1 MSLNPERLPNACRD
15 NNPCV
20 ASRSCC
26 QIDAPES
33 GRSSVRQLPI
43 ELLAEV
49 FTLACEGEIII
60 IIRLS
65 GRMRVLAGSTAVTL
79 SRVCHHWRRV
89 IASTHNIWTRIHV
102 QCDGNGVRMPN
113 DGKSSVESALSPNFL
128 ESIIERSGTRPLHLT
143 SRHPK
148 PTSTAFETC
157 ICSELMDGTRSRIL
171 TLDIRGLKLDNLAT
185 SNRVLLPSLRQ
196 MSLRSCTTVDE
207 VHFTTPLLTSF
218 SLYCEIGYSV
228 ALPKLAISWAS
239 LTEFNLLWW
248 EAEALHLGDLFDVLR
263 QTDNLST
270 LRFNPGIDCRV
281 PAESSPPVRLS
292 RLRILA
298 IQDQCNTFL
307 YRDALAH
314 FETPLLEQLDYSIG
328 YDPLPSETDVD
339 PTVSILSFLLSLP
352 NLKLFRL
359 GLLQD
364 GFFDGVF
371 PHNGCG
377 HTTSLDHVFYL
388 VHASPASV
396 FASVG
401 ERMFISWMD
410 EPSDVAT
417 RLLTYPD
424 VERRRPLQCF
434 WPEGGDLDDV
444 FGTVIDKTE
453 PWPRITS
460 NMEERLVRETTMDFM
475 PYIGL
480 LCSDSYRG
488 ERAFLIHY
496 PTEV

>member
-15 NNPCV
+15 NNPCI
-20 ASRSCC
+20 ASRSRC
-26 QIDAPES
+26 QIDAPGS
-33 GRSSVRQLPI
+33 GRLSVRQLPI

-49 FTLACEGEIII
+49 FTLACEGEIIVI
-60 IIRLS
+60 TRLS
-65 GRMRVLAGSTAVTL
+65 GRMRVLAGSTATTL
-79 SRVCHHWRRV
+79 SRICHHWRRV

-113 DGKSSVESALSPNFL
+113 DSKSSVESALSPNFL
-128 ESIIERSGTRPLHLT
+128 KSIIERSGTRPLHLT

-148 PTSTAFETC
+148 PTSTDFETC
-157 ICSELMDGTRSRIL
+157 ICSELIDVTRSRIL

-196 MSLRSCTTVDE
+196 MSLRSCTSGDE
-207 VHFTTPLLTSF
+207 VHFSTPLLTSF
-218 SLYCEIGYSV
+218 SLYCEVGYSV

-248 EAEALHLGDLFDVLR
+248 EAEALHLDDLFDVLR
-263 QTDNLST
+263 QADNLST
-270 LRFNPGIDCRV
+270 LRFNPGIDSRV
-281 PAESSPPVRLS
+281 PAASNPPVRLP

-339 PTVSILSFLLSLP
+339 PTVSILSFLSSLP

-377 HTTSLDHVFYL
+377 HTMSLDHVFYL
-388 VHASPASV
+388 IHPSPAWV
-396 FASVG
+396 FATVSV
-401 ERMFISWMD
+401 EISVPWMD
-410 EPSDVAT
+410 EPCDVAT
-417 RLLTYPD
+417 RLLTHPD
-424 VERRRPLQCF
+424 VERRRPLHGF
-434 WPEGGDLDDV
+434 WSEGGDLADV
-444 FGTVIDKTE
+444 FGTVADKTE

-460 NMEERLVRETTMDFM
+460 NVEERLVKDTTMNFM
-475 PYIGL
+475 PYFGL
-480 LCSDSYRG
+480 LESDNYRG
-488 ERAFLIHY
+488 ERAVLFHY
-496 PTEV
+496 PI